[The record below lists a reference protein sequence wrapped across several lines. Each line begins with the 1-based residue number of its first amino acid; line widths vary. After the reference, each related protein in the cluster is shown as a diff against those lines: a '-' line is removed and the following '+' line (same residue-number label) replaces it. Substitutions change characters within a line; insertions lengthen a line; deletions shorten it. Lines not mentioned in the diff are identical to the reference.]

1 MSQAHRLL
9 LLLLVSVLFLPSGR
23 AEAQS
28 CAGPFA
34 IGEVQRTFR
43 DPARGNR
50 SVGVLIRYPA
60 TRAGSNAPPV
70 TGCAFPAVVFGHG
83 FTISHTA
90 YRFLSDG
97 LVPGGYVLAFPST
110 EGGLSPSHAR
120 FAADLAFVA
129 RALHTDSLLAAAL
142 GAGRALG
149 GHSMGGGAAV
159 LAASGNRDV
168 QALFALAPAETN
180 PSAVA
185 AAAGVGV
192 PTQFVLGSRD
202 CVTPR
207 DRHAQPIFDRLG
219 TPTGLKFIHEIA
231 GGSHCQFSNG
241 AWTCSFGE
249 NSCGGGATISATAQH
264 AATISVLR
272 GFLDGVFGR

>member
-1 MSQAHRLL
+1 MSLHQRLL
-9 LLLLVSVLFLPSGR
+9 GLLLILAAFLPIG
-23 AEAQS
+23 AATAQS
-28 CAGPFA
+28 CQGPFA
-34 IGEVQRTFR
+34 IGELQRTYR

-60 TRAGSNAPPV
+60 QRAGSNAPPV

-97 LVPGGYVLAFPST
+97 LVPAGYVVAFPST

-129 RALHTDSLLAAAL
+129 RALAGDTLLAPAL
-142 GAGRALG
+142 GNGRAIG

-159 LAASGNRDV
+159 LAVSGNREV

-180 PSAVA
+180 PSAAA
-185 AAAGVGV
+185 AAAGVSV

-207 DRHAQPIFDRLG
+207 DRHAQPIYDRLG
-219 TPTGLKFIHEIA
+219 TPSGLKFIDEIA

-249 NSCGGGATISATAQH
+249 NSCGGSATIGASVQH
-264 AATISVLR
+264 ARTVTTLR

>member
-1 MSQAHRLL
+1 MSLRHRLL
-9 LLLLVSVLFLPSGR
+9 LLLLVTAVLLPGG
-23 AEAQS
+23 AAQAQN

-34 IGEVQRTFR
+34 IGEVQRTYR

-60 TRAGSNAPPV
+60 TRSGSNAPPV
-70 TGCAFPAVVFGHG
+70 TGCGFPAIVFGHG
-83 FTISHTA
+83 FTISHQA

-97 LVPGGYVLAFPST
+97 LVPAGYVLAFPST

-129 RALHTDSLLAAAL
+129 RALSTDSWLAPAL
-142 GAGRALG
+142 GAGRAIG
-149 GHSMGGGAAV
+149 GHSMGGGSAV
-159 LAASGNRDV
+159 LAASGNAGIH
-168 QALFALAPAETN
+168 ALFALAPAETN

-185 AAAGVGV
+185 AAPRVSV

-207 DRHAQPIFDRLG
+207 ARHAQPIFDRLG
-219 TPTGLKFIHEIA
+219 TPAGLKFIDEIS

-249 NSCGGGATISATAQH
+249 STCGGSATISANAQH
-264 AATISVLR
+264 ARTIAILR

>member
-1 MSQAHRLL
+1 MSLHPRFL
-9 LLLLVSVLFLPSGR
+9 LLLLVGIASLPLDAAR
-23 AEAQS
+23 AQN

-34 IGEVQRTFR
+34 IGEIQRTYR

-50 SVGVLIRYPA
+50 AVGALIRYPA

-83 FTISHTA
+83 FTIGHTA
-90 YRFLSDG
+90 YRFISDG
-97 LVPGGYVLAFPST
+97 LVPAGYVLAFPST

-129 RALHTDSLLAAAL
+129 RALATDSLLGPAL
-142 GAGRALG
+142 GSGRAIG
-149 GHSMGGGAAV
+149 GHSMGGGSAV
-159 LAASGNRDV
+159 LAASGNAGIH
-168 QALFALAPAETN
+168 ALFALAPAETN
-180 PSAVA
+180 PSAA
-185 AAAGVGV
+185 AAATGVNV

-207 DRHAQPIFDRLG
+207 ARHAQPIFDRLG
-219 TPTGLKFIHEIA
+219 TPSGLKFIEEIA

-249 NSCGGGATISATAQH
+249 SSCGGSATISASAQH
-264 AATISVLR
+264 AQTIAILR